1 VLHLRAISPPELTQ
15 QVLEHLEANPA
26 VTHVCVSPG
35 TARKPAGDVVT
46 CDIAREAATA
56 VIEDLRDLGLERRG
70 GIAVEAVDITM
81 SEAAQRAER
90 DAPGDPADAL
100 VWEDLEQR
108 AGEETRLSVTY
119 VAFMIVATIIAS
131 IGVMLDQPILIV
143 GAMVVG
149 PEFGPLAALCVAI
162 VSRTLRQATE
172 ALGTLTLGFAVGIT
186 ATIVATW
193 VLDAIG
199 LVERSM
205 LIAERPLTSFIWQ
218 PDALS
223 WIVGF
228 LAGIAGMLSL
238 TSQKSGALVGVL
250 ISVTT
255 IPAAANAAAALAYWV
270 PDEAVGSLIQLG
282 LNLSAIVVGGVLTLG
297 LQKAHQDRLSRAGR

>member
-1 VLHLRAISPPELTQ
+1 MEQ
-15 QVLEHLEANPA
+15 LEASSA
-26 VTHVCVSPG
+26 VTHLCVSPG
-35 TARKPAGDVVT
+35 AARKPAGDVVS
-46 CDIAREAATA
+46 CDIAREAATT
-56 VIEDLRDLGLERRG
+56 VIESLRDLGLERRG
-70 GIAVEAVDITM
+70 AIAVETVDITM
-81 SEAAQRAER
+81 SQAAEQAER
-90 DAPGDPADAL
+90 EAPGDPADAL

-108 AGEETRLSVTY
+108 AGDETRLSVTY
-119 VAFMIVATIIAS
+119 LAFMVVATIIAS
-131 IGVMLDQPILIV
+131 VGVMLDQPILIV

-149 PEFGPLAALCVAI
+149 PEFGPLAALCVGV
-162 VSRTLRQATE
+162 VSRAPRQA
-172 ALGTLTLGFAVGIT
+172 AGAVGTLAVGFAVGIT
-186 ATIVATW
+186 VTIVATW
-193 VLDAIG
+193 ALDAVG
-199 LVERSM
+199 LIEESM
-205 LIAERPLTSFIWQ
+205 LTGERPLTSFIWQ

-297 LQKAHQDRLSRAGR
+297 LQKMHQDRLVRREISQVAR